1 MTNGVKVLKLAY
13 LLGAIVDFLVFLMMV
28 FPPLANAFW
37 GFESFTDQYYF
48 AMGNGAPLM
57 LAWTILLLWAYRKPV
72 ERRAVAPLT
81 ILIVVGIAITNI
93 IMVTRGLFTVTGM
106 LPSFISQTIFLLLF
120 SVGYVFTQP
129 KKISETRN
137 HTKDKSDHEISSH

>member
-1 MTNGVKVLKLAY
+1 MTSGVKVLKLAY
-13 LLGAIVDFLVFLMMV
+13 LLGAILDFLVFLMMV

-137 HTKDKSDHEISSH
+137 HTKDKSYHEISSH

>member
-1 MTNGVKVLKLAY
+1 MKQSVTVLKLAY
-13 LLGAIVDFLVFLMMV
+13 LLGAIADFLAFLMMV

-37 GFESFTDQYYF
+37 GFESFSDQYYF

-57 LAWTILLLWAYRKPV
+57 LAWTILLLWAYKKPV
-72 ERRAVAPLT
+72 ERRFVAPLT

-106 LPSFISQTIFLLLF
+106 LPSFIIQTILLLLL

-129 KKISETRN
+129 KKLCETGN
-137 HTKDKSDHEISSH
+137 HTKDNSYSEISSR